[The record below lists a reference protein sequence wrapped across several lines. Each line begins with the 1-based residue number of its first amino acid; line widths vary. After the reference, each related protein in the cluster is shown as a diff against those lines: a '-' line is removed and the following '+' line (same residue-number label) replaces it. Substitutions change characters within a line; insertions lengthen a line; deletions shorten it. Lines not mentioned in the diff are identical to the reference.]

1 MPKILYIE
9 DELTKNIATIKKFF
23 APILKDKRIKK
34 ELDELESSDR
44 VFPDDIITACSYSSE
59 LEIAY
64 TFPIALE
71 RILTNH
77 MYYDLIII
85 DRNLSV
91 YEYSEDLEYVRE
103 LLRGI
108 SLDLSDDRLLSY
120 HEREGDL
127 LLLALLKLDREAKDK
142 VYYLT
147 ANTKDDLRGLNE
159 LQSLMDVVDFN
170 KAHIIEKG
178 SAAEATLSTILG
190 NMDAFR
196 TQNKFRAQCNILR
209 NHLNEDDVNDF
220 ISMIGYY
227 NKDQR
232 KEFIFHTRK
241 LLDNLLHAIA
251 FNIGEPDADYWNPK
265 NKKQLQVKSFI
276 KGFRSGSTFV
286 GLPAYDEKHHIGYN
300 SIIRNACLSIFEIC
314 SDCGVHELSKAIDI
328 ESLGTAS
335 LSAYTMNTLLNQIC
349 DVICWYDK
357 ALTTI
362 KSIH

>member
-23 APILKDKRIKK
+23 APILRDKRIKK

-71 RILTNH
+71 RIITNH
-77 MYYDLIII
+77 KYYDLIII

-103 LLRGI
+103 ILKSV

-127 LLLALLKLDREAKDK
+127 LLLALLKLDKEAKEK

-147 ANTKDDLRGLNE
+147 ANTKDDLRGLDE
-159 LQSLMDVVDFN
+159 LQSMMDVVDFN
-170 KAHIIEKG
+170 KEHIIEKG

-196 TQNKFRAQCNILR
+196 IQNKFRKQCDILR
-209 NHLNEDDVNDF
+209 QHLSEEDVNEF
-220 ISMIGYY
+220 VSMMGYFD
-227 NKDQR
+227 KDKR
-232 KEFIFHTRK
+232 KEFIFYARK
-241 LLDNLLHAIA
+241 LLDNLLHDLA
-251 FNIGEPDADYWNPK
+251 FNLGEPDAEYWNAK
-265 NKKQLQVKSFI
+265 NKKQLQIKSFI
-276 KGFRSGSTFV
+276 KGFRSGTSYI

-300 SIIRNACLSIFEIC
+300 SINRNACLSIFEIC

-335 LSAYTMNTLLNQIC
+335 LSAYTMSSLQNQIC
-349 DVICWYDK
+349 DVVCWYDR
-357 ALTTI
+357 AMQLI
-362 KSIH
+362 KQ

>member
-23 APILKDKRIKK
+23 APILRDKRIKK

-71 RILTNH
+71 RIITNH
-77 MYYDLIII
+77 KYYDLIII

-103 LLRGI
+103 ILKSV

-127 LLLALLKLDREAKDK
+127 LLLALLKLDKEAKEK
-142 VYYLT
+142 IYYLT
-147 ANTKDDLRGLNE
+147 ANTKDDLRGLDE
-159 LQSLMDVVDFN
+159 LQSMMDVVDFN
-170 KAHIIEKG
+170 KEHIIEKG

-196 TQNKFRAQCNILR
+196 IQNKFRKQCDILR
-209 NHLNEDDVNDF
+209 HHLSEEDVNEF
-220 ISMIGYY
+220 VNMMGYFD
-227 NKDQR
+227 KDKR
-232 KEFIFHTRK
+232 KEFIFYARK
-241 LLDNLLHAIA
+241 LLDNLLHDLA
-251 FNIGEPDADYWNPK
+251 FSLGEPDAEYWNAK
-265 NKKQLQVKSFI
+265 NKKQLQIKSFI
-276 KGFRSGSTFV
+276 KGYRSGTSYI

-300 SIIRNACLSIFEIC
+300 SINRNACLSIFEIC

-335 LSAYTMNTLLNQIC
+335 LSAYTMNSLQNQIC
-349 DVICWYDK
+349 DVICWYDR
-357 ALTTI
+357 AMQLI
-362 KSIH
+362 KQ

>member
-44 VFPDDIITACSYSSE
+44 VFPDDIISVCSYSSE

-64 TFPIALE
+64 KFPIALE
-71 RILTNH
+71 RIITNH
-77 MYYDLIII
+77 KHYDLIII

-91 YEYSEDLEYVRE
+91 YEYSDDLEYVRE
-103 LLRGI
+103 KLKSV

-127 LLLALLKLDREAKDK
+127 LLLALLKLDKEAKEK
-142 VYYLT
+142 IYYLT
-147 ANTKDDLRGLNE
+147 ANTKDDLRGLDE
-159 LQSLMDVVDFN
+159 LQSMMDVVDFN
-170 KAHIIEKG
+170 KEHIIEKG
-178 SAAEATLSTILG
+178 STAEATLSTILG

-196 TQNKFRAQCNILR
+196 IQNKFRKQCDILR
-209 NHLNEDDVNDF
+209 HHLSEEDVNQF
-220 ISMIGYY
+220 VSMMGYFD
-227 NKDQR
+227 KDKR
-232 KEFIFHTRK
+232 KEFIFYARK
-241 LLDNLLHAIA
+241 LLDNLLHDLA
-251 FNIGEPDADYWNPK
+251 FNLGEPDAEYWNAK
-265 NKKQLQVKSFI
+265 NKKQLQIKSFI
-276 KGFRSGSTFV
+276 KGYRSGTSYI

-300 SIIRNACLSIFEIC
+300 SINRNACLSIFEIC

-335 LSAYTMNTLLNQIC
+335 LSAYTMNSLQNQIC
-349 DVICWYDK
+349 DVICWYDR
-357 ALTTI
+357 AI
-362 KSIH
+362 KLIKQ